1 MDAIE
6 DQPDQPPEPVRR
18 AADSGDRAYHALRQA
33 LVDFRFRPGER
44 IREARIASE
53 MALSRTPV
61 REALNRLASEGFVT
75 LVPNRGF
82 FVRALDIDDLLDIH
96 ELRAIVESAAFAR
109 MCRRADN
116 AQIAALA
123 DYWQSVQPAYAAH
136 DADAILEADEG
147 FHMMIARASGNSE
160 IVALLPTI
168 NARIRFIRRI
178 LIDHARHDDDLV
190 ADHTQIVAAALARD
204 AEGGAVLMRSH
215 IELTVHVAREALKDA
230 LLRLH
235 SATARRSPN
244 MTGLKD

>member
-109 MCRRADN
+109 MCRRADD

-235 SATARRSPN
+235 SATARRPPS

>member
-109 MCRRADN
+109 MCRRADD

-147 FHMMIARASGNSE
+147 FHMMIAGASGNSE

-235 SATARRSPN
+235 SATARRSPR

>member
-109 MCRRADN
+109 MCRRADD

-235 SATARRSPN
+235 SATARRSPS

>member
-1 MDAIE
+1 MNAPEHITE
-6 DQPDQPPEPVRR
+6 DPPEPVRR
-18 AADSGDRAYHALRQA
+18 AADSSDRAYRALRQA
-33 LVDFRFRPGER
+33 LVDFRFHPGER
-44 IREARIASE
+44 IREARIAAE
-53 MALSRTPV
+53 MELSRTPV

-109 MCRRADN
+109 MCRRAED

-123 DYWQSVQPAYAAH
+123 EYWQSVQPVYAAH

-147 FHMMIARASGNSE
+147 FHMMIAKASGNSE
-160 IVALLPTI
+160 ILALLPMI

-190 ADHTQIVAAALARD
+190 ADHAQIVAAALARD
-204 AEGGAVLMRSH
+204 AEGGAALMKSH
-215 IELTVHVAREALKDA
+215 IELTVTVAREALKDA

-235 SATARRSPN
+235 SASARRSP
-244 MTGLKD
+244 TATVLKD

>member
-109 MCRRADN
+109 MCRRADD

-235 SATARRSPN
+235 TATARRSPS